1 MNNNDLVAK
10 LCGDTGA
17 GLLMVSHDPKDARRI
32 AEQVV
37 LVAEGEAQPPQAT
50 AALLDNPPP
59 ALKTYLG

>member
-1 MNNNDLVAK
+1 MRPATV
-10 LCGDTGA
+10 
-17 GLLMVSHDPKDARRI
+17 LMVSHDPKDARRI